1 MFALYGFNP
10 WRTIIWMATFVLLFA
25 GVWFWAAQGCA
36 RDDCKDEQ
44 VFVMALKSNF
54 GQDDSG
60 AVANYPGFAPLPFS
74 FDVFIP
80 FVDFGFKEHWR
91 PRTSYMPLAEIP
103 LPALPWLKQRAV
115 TLTLGSILY
124 ALYVLEMLFG
134 LILTSL
140 AVTGLTGLLKGD
152 DDPR

>member
-1 MFALYGFNP
+1 
-10 WRTIIWMATFVLLFA
+10 
-25 GVWFWAAQGCA
+25 
-36 RDDCKDEQ
+36 
-44 VFVMALKSNF
+44 
-54 GQDDSG
+54 
-60 AVANYPGFAPLPFS
+60 
-74 FDVFIP
+74 
-80 FVDFGFKEHWR
+80 
-91 PRTSYMPLAEIP
+91 MPLAEIP

-140 AVTGLTGLLKGD
+140 AVTGFTGLLKGD

>member
-1 MFALYGFNP
+1 
-10 WRTIIWMATFVLLFA
+10 
-25 GVWFWAAQGCA
+25 
-36 RDDCKDEQ
+36 
-44 VFVMALKSNF
+44 MALKSNF

-60 AVANYPGFAPLPFS
+60 AVANYPGFAPLAYS

-91 PRTSYMPLAEIP
+91 PRTNYMPLAEIP
-103 LPALPWLKQRAV
+103 LPALPWIKQRAV

-124 ALYVLEMLFG
+124 ALYVLEMLIG

-140 AVTGLTGLLKGD
+140 AVTGFTGLLKGD
-152 DDPR
+152 DDPG